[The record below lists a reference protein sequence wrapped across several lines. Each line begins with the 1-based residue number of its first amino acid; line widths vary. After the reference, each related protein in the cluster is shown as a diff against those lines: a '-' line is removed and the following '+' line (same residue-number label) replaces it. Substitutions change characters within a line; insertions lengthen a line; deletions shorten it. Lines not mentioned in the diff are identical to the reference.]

1 MRITSLSEV
10 DSITSEHGS
19 KTTYLMNKRLF
30 RVVKE
35 NNGLE
40 GSLHPLTK
48 GRLFVTLSIL

>member
-35 NNGLE
+35 NKGCE
-40 GSLHPLTK
+40 GSHPLNK

>member
-10 DSITSEHGS
+10 DSTTSENGS

-30 RVVKE
+30 RVVNE
-35 NNGLE
+35 NKGWE
-40 GSLHPLTK
+40 GSLHPLNK

>member
-35 NNGLE
+35 NKGWE
-40 GSLHPLTK
+40 GSLHLLNK